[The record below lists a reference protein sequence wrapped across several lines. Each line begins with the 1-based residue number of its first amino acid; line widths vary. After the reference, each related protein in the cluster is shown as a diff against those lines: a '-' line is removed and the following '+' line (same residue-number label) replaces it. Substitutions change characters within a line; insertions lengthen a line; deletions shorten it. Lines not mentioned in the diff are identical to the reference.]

1 MPADAGSALTVA
13 DGNWMNAPGD
23 GVAPTTDT
31 GSRHD
36 RPASPMGVGLEVGE
50 LTAAG
55 EVDGAGES
63 LTRVAA
69 GPVQAPTSAINPK
82 PTHLTSIQRTLPEPG
97 Y

>member
-1 MPADAGSALTVA
+1 
-13 DGNWMNAPGD
+13 
-23 GVAPTTDT
+23 
-31 GSRHD
+31 
-36 RPASPMGVGLEVGE
+36 MGVGLEVGE

-82 PTHLTSIQRTLPEPG
+82 PTHLTSVQRTLPEPG
-97 Y
+97 YDSRSKTGFTTWVSVSSFSC